1 MSPMGRKRRDRRDLP
16 ERVYFK
22 HGAYYFVSKDG
33 AWHRLGTDYT
43 KALTKYGELNSSGVG
58 FSMSSIIDRYMREIA
73 PTKAPRTFK
82 NYLREV
88 RHVRSAFG
96 HMLPDEITPPHI
108 YAYLDTR
115 APVAGNREKA
125 LLSTIISYAVRW
137 GLASDNPCRLVKRNP
152 ESPRD
157 RHIEEWEY
165 RAIHALA
172 RPMLQIAMDL
182 ARTTGLRQGD
192 ILKLKLTDAKEDGLL
207 VHTNKTSKRL
217 IFALTPG
224 LQAIL
229 DRSKAIQIK
238 GVQPLHPAIIRNRSG
253 RAYTGD
259 GFRAVWQDLIVAAI
273 KAEVIKERFTFHD
286 LRAKAADG
294 AENAS
299 ELLGHDDPK
308 TTNRVYRRAPR
319 RVTPVKY

>member
-1 MSPMGRKRRDRRDLP
+1 MNNMGRKRRDRRDLP

-33 AWHRLGTDYT
+33 VWHRLGTDYT
-43 KALTKYGELNSSGVG
+43 KALTKYGELNSSGAG
-58 FSMSSIIDRYMREIA
+58 FSMGSIINRYMREIA

-88 RHVRSAFG
+88 RHIRSAFG

-152 ESPRD
+152 EAPRERYVED
-157 RHIEEWEY
+157 WEY
-165 RAIHALA
+165 WAVYTLA
-172 RPMLQIAMDL
+172 TSMIQIAMDL

-192 ILKLKLTDAKEDGLL
+192 ILRLKLTDAKEDGLH
-207 VHTNKTSKRL
+207 VHTSKTGKRL
-217 IFALTPG
+217 IFSMTPD
-224 LQAIL
+224 LRAPL
-229 DRSKAIQIK
+229 NRSKGIPIK
-238 GVQPLHPAIIRNRSG
+238 GIQPLHPAVIRNRFG

-259 GFRAVWQDLIVAAI
+259 GFRAVWQDLMVAAMA
-273 KAEVIKERFTFHD
+273 AEVIKERFTFND
-286 LRAKAADG
+286 LRAKAASESD
-294 AENAS
+294 NAS